1 MKFLLLDSSTL
12 ACFRTSSLY
21 ILSSSGKSWSMNFGI
36 LTAADEEV
44 LTKRLTDVVFA
55 DALRALIP
63 AFRPISRARSRSMAA
78 LQLWSELNLIT
89 FEEIIIAP
97 FNRHVRYLDHFE
109 ILTPEFAVEILFQP
123 LRLLHVPHGAA
134 DLVSSNNCAG
144 FDDY

>member
-63 AFRPISRARSRSMAA
+63 AFRPISRARSRSSMPPTGEAT
-78 LQLWSELNLIT
+78 WMNPSTPVT
-89 FEEIIIAP
+89 FTTNQSIDSCYE
-97 FNRHVRYLDHFE
+97 D
-109 ILTPEFAVEILFQP
+109 
-123 LRLLHVPHGAA
+123 
-134 DLVSSNNCAG
+134 SCAG